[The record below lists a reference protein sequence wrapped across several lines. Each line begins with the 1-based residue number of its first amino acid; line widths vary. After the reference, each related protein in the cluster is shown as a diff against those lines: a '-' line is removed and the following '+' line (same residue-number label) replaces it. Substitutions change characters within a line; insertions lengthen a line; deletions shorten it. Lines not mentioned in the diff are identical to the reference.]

1 MNGCTIR
8 IFKHFLFVFIR
19 TEFQVVGTMS
29 GHSSWVLGVA
39 FSPDGT
45 QFATCSSDK
54 TVRIWDVVTKSAA
67 HVFSDAHNDQVWSV
81 VWGSDS
87 KLASVSE
94 DKAIN
99 IYGIHK

>member
-1 MNGCTIR
+1 M
-8 IFKHFLFVFIR
+8 LFRNSR

-45 QFATCSSDK
+45 NFATCSSDK
-54 TVRIWDVVTKSAA
+54 TVRIWDMVTKSSA
-67 HVFSDAHNDQVWSV
+67 HVFNDAHSDQVWSV

-87 KLASVSE
+87 KLASVGE

-99 IYGIHK
+99 IYSVIK